1 MNTLSYFIMY
11 NKYMTNYTASNSF
24 FLSGLVCDVGG
35 GHGIQILQS
44 KDQLKAA
51 LDGVVLAVPLA

>member
-1 MNTLSYFIMY
+1 
-11 NKYMTNYTASNSF
+11 MTNYTASNSF

-51 LDGVVLAVPLA
+51 LDRVVLAVPLA